1 MRLSLFTGVDLRS
14 HLSIH
19 HLHISSYCLLST
31 SIVSHTFDRNNFT
44 RPHQTL
50 IFHLTNHYAL
60 IFAMREWRND
70 VSSLSSNN
78 ANTMSGDN
86 TEGKLNSGSMII
98 NNNNNN
104 NNTMGA
110 SGNHRVIVRQV
121 LTARRGQRPSAW
133 IDFDEMRE
141 IMLGWEGYKVIAVS
155 SKADEEEYI
164 VKMPLHRHPSSVSSS
179 STDKK

>member
-1 MRLSLFTGVDLRS
+1 
-14 HLSIH
+14 
-19 HLHISSYCLLST
+19 
-31 SIVSHTFDRNNFT
+31 
-44 RPHQTL
+44 
-50 IFHLTNHYAL
+50 
-60 IFAMREWRND
+60 MREWRND
-70 VSSLSSNN
+70 VSSLRSNN

-86 TEGKLNSGSMII
+86 TEGKLNSGSII
-98 NNNNNN
+98 INNN

-155 SKADEEEYI
+155 SKADAEECI
-164 VKMPLHRHPSSVSSS
+164 VKMPIHRHPSSVSSS
-179 STDKK
+179 VSSDKK